1 MITCIPGW
9 LAGPVVFGTVID
21 TTCRMWSDSCSG
33 SGACAL
39 HDLIHLRLR
48 LAALVFG
55 ATCLST
61 ILLALALQ
69 WGRKKTDWSSEET
82 TFVSRKGEKQ
92 TDDPLLKH
100 GRTSV

>member
-1 MITCIPGW
+1 MTCIPGW

-39 HDLIHLRLR
+39 YDLIHLRLR

-82 TFVSRKGEKQ
+82 TFVSPKEKKETEEPMLEQ
-92 TDDPLLKH
+92 RLT
-100 GRTSV
+100 RV